1 MNEAFR
7 RRREDALAIWSAG
20 VAAVQPSSCIARFF
34 NRWSDHGLPGL
45 SAFDRIRVVG
55 GGKAGAAMTL
65 AVEAE
70 LERRGIAANR
80 VSGIVN
86 IPAPLEPIP
95 TRSVRLHSARP
106 PGTNQPTE
114 AAFQGTLDILR
125 EVEQAGAND
134 LLLCLISGGGS
145 ALLPAPV
152 EGVSLADKQKLTALM
167 HRSGANIQE
176 MNLVR
181 KHLSR
186 IKGGGL
192 VRCFHGR
199 RIISIIISDVLG
211 DPLDVIASGP
221 TSVDPTT
228 FQDALAVLEKYDLLD
243 QAPAATLAYLRAG
256 VDHPER
262 ETLKQLPVDRVHNI
276 VIANNQQAL
285 QAAAGTARE
294 RGYEVVSL
302 GSFIEGETA
311 AAASVLAGIA
321 RGMAEN
327 RSGKRFA
334 LLSGG
339 ETTVKLPADH
349 GKGGRNQEFVL
360 AAALAMDP
368 TVLADMLILS
378 GGTDG
383 EDGPTDAAGAWA
395 DTPLLESALA
405 LQLSLKNH
413 LARHD
418 AYPFFERIGSLIKT
432 GLTQTN
438 VADLR
443 VMLVN

>member
-1 MNEAFR
+1 
-7 RRREDALAIWSAG
+7 
-20 VAAVQPSSCIARFF
+20 
-34 NRWSDHGLPGL
+34 
-45 SAFDRIRVVG
+45 
-55 GGKAGAAMTL
+55 
-65 AVEAE
+65 
-70 LERRGIAANR
+70 
-80 VSGIVN
+80 
-86 IPAPLEPIP
+86 
-95 TRSVRLHSARP
+95 
-106 PGTNQPTE
+106 
-114 AAFQGTLDILR
+114 
-125 EVEQAGAND
+125 
-134 LLLCLISGGGS
+134 
-145 ALLPAPV
+145 
-152 EGVSLADKQKLTALM
+152 
-167 HRSGANIQE
+167 
-176 MNLVR
+176 
-181 KHLSR
+181 
-186 IKGGGL
+186 
-192 VRCFHGR
+192 
-199 RIISIIISDVLG
+199 
-211 DPLDVIASGP
+211 
-221 TSVDPTT
+221 
-228 FQDALAVLEKYDLLD
+228 LLD

-276 VIANNQQAL
+276 VIANYQQAL